1 MSAKVTGHYQG
12 RKKVE
17 LLHVDSGSKLIT
29 DAAREYSG
37 DGSKFSPIDLV
48 AAAFG
53 SCVITTIAVVAE
65 RGGISV
71 EGMRMAVE
79 KQMIKPFAGS
89 QVRKNRCGSKIISYG
104 VSSYGYDLRVGTVFK
119 IFTIAGSDHKS
130 AFGISFNFHSR
141 AFDVSAGLCAVV
153 GVFAGKPKTSR

>member
-29 DAAREYSG
+29 DAAREHSG

-79 KQMIKPFAGS
+79 KQMS
-89 QVRKNRCGSKIISYG
+89 Q
-104 VSSYGYDLRVGTVFK
+104 DLRRIGSMNLEVHLPESLQPHERQKLERAALGCPVHQSLHPE
-119 IFTIAGSDHKS
+119 IRADIA
-130 AFGISFNFHSR
+130 FFY
-141 AFDVSAGLCAVV
+141 DVAA
-153 GVFAGKPKTSR
+153 K

>member
-79 KQMIKPFAGS
+79 KQMS
-89 QVRKNRCGSKIISYG
+89 Q
-104 VSSYGYDLRVGTVFK
+104 DLRRIGSMNLEVHLPESLQPHERQKLERAALGCPVHQSLHPE
-119 IFTIAGSDHKS
+119 IRADIA
-130 AFGISFNFHSR
+130 FFY
-141 AFDVSAGLCAVV
+141 DVA
-153 GVFAGKPKTSR
+153 TN